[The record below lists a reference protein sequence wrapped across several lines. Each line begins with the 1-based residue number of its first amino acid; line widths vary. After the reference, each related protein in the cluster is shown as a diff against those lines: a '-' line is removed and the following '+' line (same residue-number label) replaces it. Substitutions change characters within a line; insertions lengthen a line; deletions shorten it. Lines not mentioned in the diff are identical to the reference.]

1 VRYNKRPVSTETLRT
16 FIWYNAGKGDC
27 YATVF
32 AKACEPFGDEKNFEE
47 NFDYLWEQ
55 YGLRTLRN

>member
-1 VRYNKRPVSTETLRT
+1 MTKMRAMPEETLRT
-16 FIWYNAGKGDC
+16 FIWYNAKQGDC

-32 AKACEPFGDEKNFEE
+32 AKACAPFGDTKDFET

-55 YGLRTLRN
+55 YGVRTLRN

>member
-1 VRYNKRPVSTETLRT
+1 MSGMRVIPKETLRT
-16 FIWYNAGKGDC
+16 FIWWHAKQGDC

-32 AKACEPFGDEKNFEE
+32 AKACAPFGDQRNFEE

-55 YGLRTLRN
+55 YGVRKLRN